1 MSLIRRML
9 VNASESRWLRERAPR
24 FAFVR
29 RAAARF
35 MPGEDPEDALAA
47 ARGLAESGIRTLLTQ
62 LGENIAE
69 RGEAEGVTAHYLDL
83 LDRIRS
89 ANLPAEVSVKLTQ
102 LGLDLDREFCFAN
115 LVKLIERSGAAGIT
129 AEKTLW
135 IDMEQSAYVE
145 ATLELYGRA
154 RAAHA
159 NVGVC
164 VQAYLHRSEKDV
176 ESLISMGAT
185 VRLVKGAYSEP
196 PEIAFPRK
204 QDVDENYFRLAQKLL
219 SPEARRAGVR
229 AVMATHD
236 HALIERIARWS
247 AAQGIAKNQLE
258 YAMLFGIQR
267 AEQLRLARE
276 GYISDVLISYGSF
289 WFPWFMRRLAERPA
303 NVLFLVRNFF
313 SG

>member
-1 MSLIRRML
+1 MNLMRRML
-9 VNASESRWLRERAPR
+9 VNASESRWLRERAPQ
-24 FAFVR
+24 FGFVR

-35 MPGEDPEDALAA
+35 MPGENPEDALAA
-47 ARGLAESGIRTLLTQ
+47 ARGLAECGIRSLLTQ

-69 RGEAEGVTAHYLDL
+69 RREAEGVTAHYLDL
-83 LDRIRS
+83 LDRIRR

-115 LVKLIERSGAAGIT
+115 LVKLIERSGAAGIA

-135 IDMEQSAYVE
+135 IDMEQSAYVQ

-236 HALIERIARWS
+236 HALIERIAGWA

-303 NVLFLVRNFF
+303 NVLFLLRNFF
-313 SG
+313 SS